1 MKTGSRGGGLL
12 VEMIVALSI
21 GAGLLSALASF
32 VSSSVRWHR
41 SIASRAEGLETART
55 VWAVLDEELTPTR
68 HGRDWTLDAD
78 GVLHLR
84 AFRGF
89 GRVCPNAEGAGLI
102 VAFRGER
109 LPELNRD
116 SVLVLRADGE
126 WVAAPLA
133 SVGPAS
139 AVSGCAVEPTE
150 SALRVVGPPE
160 GGEPTPVLMRF
171 FERGTYHLEDGAF
184 RYRRGGG
191 GRQPLTAER
200 VGSSSAF
207 SVVGEALKV
216 DLEVIGSSYELTPK
230 AFEWRVAER
239 GLTP

>member
-1 MKTGSRGGGLL
+1 
-12 VEMIVALSI
+12 MIVALSI
-21 GAGLLSALASF
+21 GAALLTALATY

-55 VWAVLDEELTPTR
+55 VWAVLDEELSSAR
-68 HGRDWTLDAD
+68 HRRDWALDAD

-89 GRVCPNAEGAGLI
+89 GRVCPNPEGAGLI

-126 WVAAPLA
+126 WVAAELA
-133 SVGPAS
+133 AVGPAS
-139 AVSGCAVEPTE
+139 AVSGCAVEPAE
-150 SALRVVGPPE
+150 STLRVVGPPE
-160 GGEPTPVLMRF
+160 GGEPAPVLMRI
-171 FERGTYHLEDGAF
+171 FERGTYHLENGAF

-200 VGSSSAF
+200 LGSSSGF
-207 SVVGEALKV
+207 SVMGEALEV
-216 DLEVIGSSYELTPK
+216 YLEVLGSSYGPTPK
-230 AFEWRVAER
+230 AFEWRVGER